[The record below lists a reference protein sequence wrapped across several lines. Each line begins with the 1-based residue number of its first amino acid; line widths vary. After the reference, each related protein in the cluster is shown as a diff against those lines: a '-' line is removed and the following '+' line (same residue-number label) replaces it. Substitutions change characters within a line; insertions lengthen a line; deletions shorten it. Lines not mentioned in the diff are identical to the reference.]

1 MSSNLNSK
9 EVSRGDPSGKARAPA
24 GLLIQM
30 CRTLAERLIRRKLAR
45 WSGSMALVSAEHR
58 LTWLPWGLLVRA
70 PQCEPRDLGGGYWIF
85 RCETSTARARYAGLH
100 SYAWKEYLREALAAY
115 GIGVVL
121 DAGANLGQYGELL
134 RSEIGFRGRIVS
146 FEPLPG
152 AHQELASKASEDSH
166 WEAHQCALG
175 SEDGELELNE
185 SVGSD
190 FSSFRETNSEAT
202 RIFGDRV
209 QMAQRHRVSVRTL
222 GGLWQ
227 ELGLPTEAGVGDRIL
242 LKMDTQGWDIEVM
255 KGLGAAMSS
264 VTLIQTEV
272 AAAPLYEGA
281 ADLPETVRYLNDRG
295 FDLLYL
301 SPLSID
307 HGLLQVLEYDAVFVN
322 RHQARRLVQ
331 PQ

>member
-1 MSSNLNSK
+1 MS
-9 EVSRGDPSGKARAPA
+9 EDRGKARSP
-24 GLLIQM
+24 GRLMGIFKM
-30 CRTLAERLIRRKLAR
+30 LAERLTGRTLAR
-45 WSGSMALVSAEHR
+45 WSGSMALVSAEHL
-58 LTWLPWGLLVRA
+58 LTWLPRGLLVSDPR
-70 PQCEPRDLGGGYWIF
+70 CEPRDLGGGYWIF
-85 RCETSTARARYAGLH
+85 RCETSSARARYAGLH
-100 SYAWKEYLREALAAY
+100 SFAWNEYLREALAAY

-134 RSEIGFRGRIVS
+134 RSEVAFHGRIVS

-152 AHQELASKASEDSH
+152 AHRQLASKASEDSH
-166 WEAHQCALG
+166 WETHQCALG

-202 RIFGDRV
+202 RIFGERV
-209 QMAQRHRVSVRTL
+209 KVAQRHRVPVRTL

-227 ELGLPTEAGVGDRIL
+227 DLGLPTDAGFGDRIL

-281 ADLPETVRYLNDRG
+281 VDLPETVRYLNDRG

-301 SPLSID
+301 SPVSID
-307 HGLLQVLEYDAVFVN
+307 HGLLQVLEYDALFVN
-322 RHQARRLVQ
+322 RQQARRLVQ